1 MLTPPPGKGNMT
13 RVGDESWFINSVV
26 GNSGE
31 ETSITVTHPRLK
43 TQPWAYNT
51 LEGYGVG
58 DCSYEPTKPCLF
70 TNLVLTSNGQTVGGA
85 LDACLLATALSS
97 PHSIYPPPPY
107 FPLRL
112 RSRPLGWSTRSRTQ
126 RQSATRKSLSS
137 RPRP

>member
-1 MLTPPPGKGNMT
+1 MT

-97 PHSIYPPPPY
+97 PTQSTPLPP
-107 FPLRL
+107 
-112 RSRPLGWSTRSRTQ
+112 T
-126 RQSATRKSLSS
+126 SLSVS
-137 RPRP
+137 GHAHLAGQPEAGPNAKVPRENHCRVALGRDRHL